1 MRGETDAKALA
12 PTLCFAYIS
21 EQKRDQITNEKSSKR
36 DQIAF
41 YVFHSFLVDVQ
52 TNAGHISTNHV

>member
-41 YVFHSFLVDVQ
+41 YLFHF
-52 TNAGHISTNHV
+52 

>member
-1 MRGETDAKALA
+1 MRGETDAKALS

-41 YVFHSFLVDVQ
+41 YLFYLFLVDVQ
-52 TNAGHISTNHV
+52 TNAGHIRTSQV